1 METIISL
8 LVLGAVYLISYVMKS
23 LSASQGEEGGKPVFG
38 EGFPTIEVLK
48 PESPA
53 SPVAPDAVATPI
65 RRVEPAVTPK
75 RVSTPLPQAEN
86 ANKNLKNENC
96 TKKERLVALK
106 SKSDAKRAF
115 IYSEI
120 FDRKY

>member
-48 PESPA
+48 PESSA

>member
-1 METIISL
+1 METIIPL

-23 LSASQGEEGGKPVFG
+23 LSASQGEEDGKPVFG
-38 EGFPTIEVLK
+38 EGFPTIEILK

-53 SPVAPDAVATPI
+53 SPVASDAVATPI

-86 ANKNLKNENC
+86 TTQNSKNENC
-96 TKKERLVALK
+96 VKRERLVALK
-106 SKSDAKRAF
+106 SKSAAKQAF

-120 FDRKY
+120 FNRKY

>member
-53 SPVAPDAVATPI
+53 SPVASDTVATPI